1 MGVGARAPTSLP
13 HSHSHSHSAALIK
26 TMPLSRS
33 MRFLT
38 LLLAAI
44 QFAAPALVS
53 IADGA
58 FAKQVRDPGMHVE
71 STGSTDCTPPHASDC
86 AVCRFLSGNVGEV
99 QLPGALG
106 IPAGAQPTP
115 PALVADATGTVRQG
129 FDARGPPSPEGLI

>member
-1 MGVGARAPTSLP
+1 MT
-13 HSHSHSHSAALIK
+13 
-26 TMPLSRS
+26 LSRS

-53 IADGA
+53 VADGA

-86 AVCRFLSGNVGEV
+86 TVCRFLSGNVGEV
-99 QLPGALG
+99 QLPGALAL
-106 IPAGAQPTP
+106 PAGAQPTP
-115 PALVADATGTVRQG
+115 PSVIAEAIGTVRHG
-129 FDARGPPSPEGLI
+129 FDARGPPAPAGLI